1 MVVLRQLQ
9 KAFCGG
15 FFGCNFAEIQK
26 DWVFP
31 GNTFYPFAWT
41 AVFWTAVFFAD
52 TFFLH
57 QTIAVGVPREH
68 LKKYS

>member
-1 MVVLRQLQ
+1 MAVLRQHQ

-15 FFGCNFAEIQK
+15 LLGCSFAEIQK

-41 AVFWTAVFFAD
+41 AVFLRIR
-52 TFFLH
+52 FLH
-57 QTIAVGVPREH
+57 QTIVVGVPREH

>member
-1 MVVLRQLQ
+1 MAVLRQHQ

-15 FFGCNFAEIQK
+15 LLGCSFAEIQK

-31 GNTFYPFAWT
+31 GDTFYPFAWT
-41 AVFWTAVFFAD
+41 AVFYAD

-57 QTIAVGVPREH
+57 QTIVVGVPREH